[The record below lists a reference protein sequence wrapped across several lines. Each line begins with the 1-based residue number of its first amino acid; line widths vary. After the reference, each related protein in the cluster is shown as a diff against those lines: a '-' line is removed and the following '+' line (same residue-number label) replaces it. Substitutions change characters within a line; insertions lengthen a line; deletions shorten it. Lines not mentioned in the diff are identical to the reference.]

1 MPNLKSRPT
10 LHDTLIWEAFSW
22 DRFRHIVFNEY
33 LWQLVT
39 TQTIIKMYMIRYLE
53 NMEREIIISN
63 SLSEIAKITQFI
75 EELSLS
81 LQLSSCVTMSINLA
95 IEEAVINIINHAYPT
110 NEKGEIV
117 LRVKAGTQVLTFL
130 IIDDGISF
138 DPIQTENSDVAM
150 SLEQRLT
157 EGLRFCL
164 IRRTMDEVSYHTIGT
179 LNHLTLMKKIDVL
192 PRQEATMKTNLC
204 KIEDVTILAIE
215 GRLDTINA
223 NGFNAVIQPLL
234 ADTAPN
240 IIINCEG
247 MTYISSSG
255 LRSFIMLQKS
265 VSQHK
270 GCLAVEAVQP
280 EIRKIFDM
288 TGCSSLFTIR

>member
-1 MPNLKSRPT
+1 
-10 LHDTLIWEAFSW
+10 
-22 DRFRHIVFNEY
+22 
-33 LWQLVT
+33 
-39 TQTIIKMYMIRYLE
+39 MYMIRYLE
-53 NMEREIIISN
+53 NMEREIIIRN

-95 IEEAVINIINHAYPT
+95 IEEAVINIINHAYPA
-110 NEKGEIV
+110 NESGEII
-117 LRVKAGTQVLTFL
+117 LRVKVSSQVLTFL

-138 DPIQTENSDVAM
+138 DPTQAENSDVTM

-157 EGLRFCL
+157 EGLRLCL
-164 IRRTMDEVSYHTIGT
+164 IRRTMDEVNYHTIGT
-179 LNHLTLMKKIDVL
+179 LNHLTLIKRIDVL

-204 KIEDVTILAIE
+204 RIEDVTVLAIE
-215 GRLDTINA
+215 GRLDTVNA
-223 NGFNAVIQPLL
+223 NDFNAVIQPLL
-234 ADTAPN
+234 ADTTPN

-255 LRSFIMLQKS
+255 LRSFIILQKS
-265 VSQHK
+265 VSQHN

>member
-1 MPNLKSRPT
+1 
-10 LHDTLIWEAFSW
+10 
-22 DRFRHIVFNEY
+22 
-33 LWQLVT
+33 
-39 TQTIIKMYMIRYLE
+39 MIRYLE
-53 NMEREIIISN
+53 NMEREIIIRN

-95 IEEAVINIINHAYPT
+95 IEEAVINIINHAYPA
-110 NEKGEIV
+110 NESGEI
-117 LRVKAGTQVLTFL
+117 
-130 IIDDGISF
+130 
-138 DPIQTENSDVAM
+138 
-150 SLEQRLT
+150 
-157 EGLRFCL
+157 
-164 IRRTMDEVSYHTIGT
+164 IR
-179 LNHLTLMKKIDVL
+179 IDVL
-192 PRQEATMKTNLC
+192 SRQEATMKTNLC
-204 KIEDVTILAIE
+204 KIEDVTVLAIE

-223 NGFNAVIQPLL
+223 NDFNAVIQPLL
-234 ADTAPN
+234 ADTTPN

-255 LRSFIMLQKS
+255 LRSFIILQKS
-265 VSQHK
+265 VSQHN